1 MPVSADKPDQAPL
14 SESPS
19 PDSGLGSSLLV
30 EDGDTV
36 ARKQSGLKSLMKG
49 LIMIASL
56 VVIGTAARKLG
67 LADTLS
73 TSWLD
78 HEVIGK
84 GILGELIFI
93 GLGAMA
99 SAIGVPR
106 QLVAFGGG
114 YAFGFGM
121 GILISSLAQIIGC
134 TVSFFY
140 SRLLG
145 RSLVRRLFAARIE
158 RLDTLLRGHPFSM
171 TLLIR
176 LLPVGSNLAT
186 NMGAG
191 VSSVPAGRFLSG
203 TLVGYLPQT
212 VVFVLLGTGVQVD
225 ATAQIALSAVL
236 FVVSGLI
243 GVWLYRRMRTD
254 VA

>member
-1 MPVSADKPDQAPL
+1 MSL
-14 SESPS
+14 SPENP
-19 PDSGLGSSLLV
+19 LV
-30 EDGDTV
+30 EDGDV
-36 ARKQSGLKSLMKG
+36 AARKQSGLKSLVKG
-49 LIMIASL
+49 LVMIASL
-56 VVIGTAARKLG
+56 VAIGTAARSLG

-84 GILGELIFI
+84 GILGELLFVA
-93 GLGAMA
+93 LGALA
-99 SAIGVPR
+99 TAIGIPR

-114 YAFGFGM
+114 YAFGFGI
-121 GILISSLAQIIGC
+121 GIAMSSLSQIIGC
-134 TVSFFY
+134 ALAFFY
-140 SRLLG
+140 ARLLG

-158 RLDTLLRGHPFSM
+158 RLDALLRGHPFTM

-186 NMGAG
+186 NLGAG
-191 VSSVPAGRFLSG
+191 VSSVRASRFLSG
-203 TLVGYLPQT
+203 TLLGYLPQT

-236 FVVSGLI
+236 FIASGIL
-243 GVWLYRRMRTD
+243 GLWLYRRLRTPL
-254 VA
+254 

>member
-1 MPVSADKPDQAPL
+1 MSAPTEHPENIAA
-14 SESPS
+14 
-19 PDSGLGSSLLV
+19 PDSGLTSSLLV

-36 ARKQSGLKSLMKG
+36 ARKQSGLKSLIKG
-49 LIMIASL
+49 LVMIVSL
-56 VVIGTAARKLG
+56 VVIGTVARKLG

-84 GILGELIFI
+84 GLIGEALFI
-93 GLGAMA
+93 GLGAIA
-99 SAIGVPR
+99 SAIGIPR

-114 YAFGFGM
+114 YAFGFSM
-121 GILISSLAQIIGC
+121 GILISTVAQIIGC
-134 TVSFFY
+134 TLSFFY
-140 SRLLG
+140 ARLLG

-158 RLDTLLRGHPFSM
+158 RLDALLHGHPFSM

-191 VSSVPAGRFLSG
+191 VSSVPAPRFLAG
-203 TLVGYLPQT
+203 TMVGYLPQT
-212 VVFVLLGTGVQVD
+212 IVFVLLGTGVQVD

-236 FVVSGLI
+236 FVISGLI

-254 VA
+254 AV

>member
-1 MPVSADKPDQAPL
+1 MSVSADKPDQT
-14 SESPS
+14 PS
-19 PDSGLGSSLLV
+19 PAPDGSELGSSLLV

-36 ARKQSGLKSLMKG
+36 ARRQSGLKSLMKG
-49 LIMIASL
+49 LIMIVSL
-56 VVIGTAARKLG
+56 VVIGTTARNLG

-93 GLGAMA
+93 GLGALA

-114 YAFGFGM
+114 YAFGFGL
-121 GILISSLAQIIGC
+121 GILISSIAQILGC
-134 TVSFFY
+134 TVAFFY
-140 SRLLG
+140 ARLLG
-145 RSLVRRLFAARIE
+145 RSLVRRLFASRIE
-158 RLDTLLRGHPFSM
+158 RLDALLRGHPFSM

-191 VSSVPAGRFLSG
+191 VSSVPASRFLSG

-254 VA
+254 AV